1 MPETRFLGKAG
12 AGMSLL
18 KASLPALVFRIGQ
31 LVLGAGARL
40 AVKNLGLAARP
51 LQKAGAGILKK
62 KDQRPSLG

>member
-1 MPETRFLGKAG
+1 
-12 AGMSLL
+12 MSLL

-31 LVLGAGARL
+31 LVFGAGARL